1 MTDATNPARPLERK
15 RLRTALLDFFDARAR
30 PLPWRDTDDPYAI
43 WVSEIMLQQTRVETV
58 IPYWERWMARY
69 PDVEALATADES
81 EVLKAWEGLGYY
93 SRARNL
99 REGAAVVRDRF
110 GGEVPATVDEL
121 REVPGIGPYT
131 AGAVAS
137 IAFGVAT
144 PAVDGN
150 VRRVLARLFDEP
162 NPTAAWLRDRASEL
176 VDPDRPG
183 DFNQALMELGATVC
197 TPSSPNC
204 AGCPVAPMCAAL
216 SAGTVDERPAPKR
229 RKPVPERDIVVIAAC
244 AEMSDGWRV
253 AMRRRPTDGLLGGMW
268 EFPEWEHDHDP
279 PRADALPEVGHVF
292 SHFRATYRP
301 FVMEVV
307 PEPSTD
313 RAADIAEDIPVRPPL
328 GSPLLGPDG
337 AEPDEPRW
345 IHSAE
350 FGDLALPVAQRKIA
364 GFVRD
369 WLAGRGFAS

>member
-1 MTDATNPARPLERK
+1 MTDVTPPSSELHRERI
-15 RLRTALLDFFDARAR
+15 RVELLAFFDERAR
-30 PLPWRDTDDPYAI
+30 PLPWRRTDDPYAI

-58 IPYWERWMARY
+58 IPYWERWMDRF
-69 PDVEALATADES
+69 PDIDALASAEES
-81 EVLKAWEGLGYY
+81 VVLKAWEGLGYY

-99 REGAAVVRDRF
+99 RKGAAVVRERF
-110 GGEVPATVDEL
+110 GGDVPATVDEL

-162 NPTAAWLRDRASEL
+162 KPTAAWLRDRAADL

-197 TPSSPNC
+197 TPRSPNC
-204 AGCPVAPMCAAL
+204 TGCPVAPMCVAL
-216 SAGTVDERPAPKR
+216 EAGTVDRRPAPKR
-229 RKPVPERDIVVIAAC
+229 RKPVPEREIVVVVAC
-244 AEMSDGWRV
+244 VRGPDGWRV

-268 EFPEWEHDHDP
+268 EFPEWDHDRDP
-279 PRADALPEVGHVF
+279 PRADALPEVAHTF

-301 FVMEVV
+301 FAMEAAGEVASGTGDAAER
-307 PEPSTD
+307 PAPS
-313 RAADIAEDIPVRPPL
+313 PPR
-328 GSPLLGPDG
+328 SRLGPEG
-337 AEPDEPRW
+337 AEPGEPRW
-345 IHSAE
+345 IHPRE
-350 FGDLALPVAQRKIA
+350 FDDLALPVAQQKIA
-364 GFVRD
+364 ESVRR
-369 WLAGRGFAS
+369 WLAARAGSS